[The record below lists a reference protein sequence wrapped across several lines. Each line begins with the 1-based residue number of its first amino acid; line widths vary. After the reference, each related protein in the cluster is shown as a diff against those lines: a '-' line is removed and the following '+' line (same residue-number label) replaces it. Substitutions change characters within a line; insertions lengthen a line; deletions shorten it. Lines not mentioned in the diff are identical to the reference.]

1 VTEQHFK
8 LLKRYTENVY
18 ILFDNDDAG
27 KNATVR
33 ALKIAYR
40 ENIFPKMIVLPDG
53 YKDTDDIANDPN

>member
-1 VTEQHFK
+1 

-27 KNATVR
+27 KNASIR

-40 ENIFPKMIVLPDG
+40 ENIFPKMIRLPE
-53 YKDTDDIANDPN
+53 

>member
-1 VTEQHFK
+1 
-8 LLKRYTENVY
+8 LKRYTENVY

>member
-1 VTEQHFK
+1 
-8 LLKRYTENVY
+8 VY

-53 YKDTDDIANDPN
+53 YKDTDDIANDPNGKEIFD